1 MANNSLWQDDYWVL
15 LMQAYQQK
23 PVGLKPMYSRR
34 MVDLCIELHLAP
46 QLLYEKMFELRNAA
60 TPYMKMLWERYGD
73 KPKRLGKAANTV
85 RSMAGFSNGAVFY
98 DGVDTEDTFEA
109 YFRPIDKCN
118 GLTPMMLI
126 QILNLYFRLIPAT
139 MNASTPEV
147 CELAKMMNIKAEN
160 VVEVMEVFQI
170 LDPYLNRNEFMVTP
184 LLKPCQQIWQRYG
197 NGNIE
202 QLAML
207 AAQMREYFM

>member
-15 LMQAYQQK
+15 LMQVYQQK

-34 MVDLCIELHLAP
+34 MVDLCMELHITP
-46 QLLYEKMFELRNAA
+46 QFLYEKMFELRNAA

-73 KPKRLGKAANTV
+73 KPKRLAKAANTV
-85 RSMAGFSNGAVFY
+85 RSMAGFSNGAAFY
-98 DGVDTEDTFEA
+98 KGVDTEDTFEA
-109 YFRPIDKCN
+109 DFREIDRCN

-139 MNASTPEV
+139 MNVATPEV
-147 CELAKMMNIKAEN
+147 GELAKMMNIKAET
-160 VVEVMEVFQI
+160 VVEVMEVYQI
-170 LDPYLNRNEFMVTP
+170 LDPYLNRNEFMITP

-202 QLAML
+202 QLAIL
-207 AAQMREYFM
+207 AAQMKEYFM